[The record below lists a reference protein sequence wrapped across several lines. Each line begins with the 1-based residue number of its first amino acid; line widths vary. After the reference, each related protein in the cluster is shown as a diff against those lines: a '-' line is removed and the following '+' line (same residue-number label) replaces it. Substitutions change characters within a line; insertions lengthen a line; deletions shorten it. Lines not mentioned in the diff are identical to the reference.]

1 LRWKQRLPVDRRARA
16 TGIVG
21 GSMLAG
27 NRRRRWLK
35 LSGNRALRWPRRS
48 RATARCTVGP
58 MLRAT
63 GAAVTASLGQPCEAK
78 RMLGQP
84 GTPRRM
90 LGQPSKR
97 SSSCGGNFGARL
109 FRGARIVGQPAMTT
123 PQRAARASC
132 GTTARCSAVRDR
144 PIAKATLRSRLR
156 SHRDPLVAQAT
167 ARRAR
172 FEDLGQPRKAS
183 KRPVRS
189 AGNCGVNAN
198 DARSGKPERSDVGAA
213 GQPEVP
219 RDGAAEQS
227 EASKLRKIR
236 PKPDRSVR
244 APVSGDRALEADRGG
259 NSAMQAVVAFRLEL
273 GQPSTRRAH
282 DALSRWATSTTERG
296 HDKLF
301 VGATGEESVERKLE
315 ARATANRE
323 RGRDEAASRGTAR
336 TPSSRKQTHRVGNQ
350 AVRACDTNS
359 CGAAQPRDES
369 VVRWDRR
376 SGNRWAG
383 SSRTKSQ
390 IGGNRKEATGG
401 RQRRADRVTVQVSS
415 TRDAVRRDDAAMR
428 ATGSTRAREAR
439 ARCAAKRGG

>member
-1 LRWKQRLPVDRRARA
+1 MRWKQRLPVDRRARA

-35 LSGNRALRWPRRS
+35 LSGNRALRWLRRS
-48 RATARCTVGP
+48 RATAMCTVGP

-97 SSSCGGNFGARL
+97 SSSCGGNFGARP
-109 FRGARIVGQPAMTT
+109 FRGARIDGQPAMTT

-189 AGNCGVNAN
+189 AGNCGANAN
-198 DARSGKPERSDVGAA
+198 DACSG
-213 GQPEVP
+213 QT
-219 RDGAAEQS
+219 
-227 EASKLRKIR
+227 
-236 PKPDRSVR
+236 PDRGVR
-244 APVSGDRALEADRGG
+244 APVSGDRDLEADRGG
-259 NSAMQAVVAFRLEL
+259 NSAMQAVVAFRL
-273 GQPSTRRAH
+273 
-282 DALSRWATSTTERG
+282 D
-296 HDKLF
+296 
-301 VGATGEESVERKLE
+301 
-315 ARATANRE
+315 ARATE
-323 RGRDEAASRGTAR
+323 LEACTRR
-336 TPSSRKQTHRVGNQ
+336 TFALGNQ
-350 AVRACDTNS
+350 HDRAWTR
-359 CGAAQPRDES
+359 QTL
-369 VVRWDRR
+369 RR
-376 SGNRWAG
+376 RNR
-383 SSRTKSQ
+383 
-390 IGGNRKEATGG
+390 
-401 RQRRADRVTVQVSS
+401 
-415 TRDAVRRDDAAMR
+415 
-428 ATGSTRAREAR
+428 
-439 ARCAAKRGG
+439 

>member
-48 RATARCTVGP
+48 RATAMCTVGP

-97 SSSCGGNFGARL
+97 SSSCGGNFGARP
-109 FRGARIVGQPAMTT
+109 FRGARIDGQPAMTT

-156 SHRDPLVAQAT
+156 SHRDPLVEQAT

-189 AGNCGVNAN
+189 AGNCGANAN
-198 DARSGKPERSDVGAA
+198 DARSGKSGASGRRSHRATGGSARRSSRAIGGFGAPEDPAKSRTAAFVLQSRGTELWRPIVEATPRCRRWSRSD
-213 GQPEVP
+213 
-219 RDGAAEQS
+219 S
-227 EASKLRKIR
+227 S
-236 PKPDRSVR
+236 
-244 APVSGDRALEADRGG
+244 SGDRARG
-259 NSAMQAVVAFRLEL
+259 VHTTHFRA
-273 GQPSTRRAH
+273 GQPARQSVDTTNSSSAQPAKRAWSANSRRGQPRTESVDATKRLRGALRGRRRRENKLIAWATRR
-282 DALSRWATSTTERG
+282 
-296 HDKLF
+296 
-301 VGATGEESVERKLE
+301 
-315 ARATANRE
+315 
-323 RGRDEAASRGTAR
+323 
-336 TPSSRKQTHRVGNQ
+336 
-350 AVRACDTNS
+350 
-359 CGAAQPRDES
+359 
-369 VVRWDRR
+369 
-376 SGNRWAG
+376 
-383 SSRTKSQ
+383 
-390 IGGNRKEATGG
+390 
-401 RQRRADRVTVQVSS
+401 
-415 TRDAVRRDDAAMR
+415 
-428 ATGSTRAREAR
+428 
-439 ARCAAKRGG
+439 